1 MDADGPNSMKKMII
15 QSGFAAFAL
24 AAAMTSGSPLA
35 AGAEGGS
42 AAVKTTQASKVTL
55 RRSTTQPASVH
66 AFYEAELHA
75 KVSGYLKSV
84 AADIGDIV
92 KAGQA
97 LAVIDVPEMMKGYE
111 SQQAEVDRTESA
123 RKQFRAAIDVAKAR
137 VEQAGAEIG
146 KARAQADAA
155 TLEYKR
161 IEELVRTKAVTQR
174 LADETLSRK
183 LAAEAEL
190 AAVKASQVVAV
201 ANLRASEADAA
212 GADASAIVARKQLEE
227 MEVMMRYATLK
238 APFAGVV
245 TERNVDP
252 GDFVRN
258 AQAMSDTGKPLFSVA
273 RVDKMRVRVPIPE
286 RDAVY
291 VKKGDKAEFVC
302 RALGDRPIEAVVS
315 RTSRRLDPTTRTML
329 VEIDLPNDDGR
340 LIPGMYGTISI
351 MIDEKLNAVVIP
363 SNAVRY
369 GATGESVVYVLK
381 GGDTIAHTPVKV
393 GHDDG
398 HTIEILSGLS
408 GSEEIVTGMLGRL
421 QDGASVT
428 VVKN

>member
-1 MDADGPNSMKKMII
+1 MKNK
-15 QSGFAAFAL
+15 QLHQGAATFAL
-24 AAAMTSGSPLA
+24 VAAMA
-35 AGAEGGS
+35 AGAFHATAAEGGS
-42 AAVKTTQASKVTL
+42 TAVKTTQVKKAAL

-75 KVSGYLKSV
+75 KVSGYLKNV
-84 AADIGDIV
+84 EADIGDVV
-92 KAGQA
+92 KAGQT
-97 LAVIDVPEMMKGYE
+97 LAVIDVPEMLKGFE
-111 SQQAEVDRTESA
+111 SQQAEVERAESA

-146 KARAQADAA
+146 KAKAHADAA
-155 TLEYKR
+155 TLEFKR
-161 IEELVRTKAVTQR
+161 IDELVKTKAVTR
-174 LADETLSRK
+174 KLADETLSRK

-190 AAVKASQVVAV
+190 ASVQASQAVAV

-227 MEVMMRYATLK
+227 MDVMMQYATLK

-258 AQAMSDTGKPLFSVA
+258 AQTMSDPGKPLFSVA

-291 VKKGDKAEFVC
+291 VKKGDKAEFLC
-302 RALGDRPIEAVVS
+302 RALGDKPIEAKVS
-315 RTSRRLDPTTRTML
+315 RTSRRLDSKTRTML
-329 VEIDLPNDDGR
+329 VEIDLPNADGR
-340 LIPGMYGTISI
+340 LMPGMYGTISI
-351 MIDEKLNAVVIP
+351 VIDEKLNAVMIP
-363 SNAVRY
+363 SSSVRY
-369 GATGESVVYVLK
+369 GLAGESVVYVLS
-381 GGDTIAHTPVKV
+381 GGDKITHTPVKV

-398 HTIEILSGLS
+398 HSIEILSGLN
-408 GSEEIVTGMLGRL
+408 GSEQIVTGMLGRL
-421 QDGASVT
+421 KDGASVT